1 MASNSSLSNI
11 SIRDMLSGVKDTDGN
26 YYFQS
31 EVTNTQFEKS
41 ITTLGKMLGNEI
53 RFFDGSAEFNG
64 ANRNGDKGIE
74 WTFWH
79 ESTHALKRSNPELY
93 NKVYEALKDTVTK
106 KQISDYRKLLTHDVL
121 SDTEIIEEII
131 ADEIGNIA
139 TKPELLKT
147 LQQIEGNVF
156 ERFIAAIKRMF
167 TEIKYEVNKAN
178 TGLTEEQ
185 VKLIENHS
193 KDIFKLVDDTKYY
206 QNENNPRGA
215 IQWNEEGRAVITLF
229 EKPDAST
236 IVHELV
242 GHFFMEELLIEG
254 AKENAPAWMKKDRDT
269 ILAACKREK
278 GYAENMPATSIG
290 KSKGFSNL
298 DEEIQSAH
306 EDKIYDQL
314 SSIATG

>member
-1 MASNSSLSNI
+1 MTC
-11 SIRDMLSGVKDTDGN
+11 KDTDGN

-41 ITTLGKMLGNEI
+41 IATLGKMLGNEI
-53 RFFDGSAEFNG
+53 RFFDGPAEFNG
-64 ANRNGDKGIE
+64 ANRDGVSYINRNGDKSIE
-74 WTFWH
+74 WAFWH

-93 NKVYEALKDTVTK
+93 NEVYEALKDTVTK
-106 KQISDYRKLLTHDVL
+106 KQISDYRKLLVRDVL
-121 SDTEIIEEII
+121 SDQDIIEEII

-139 TKPELLKT
+139 IKPEVLKT
-147 LQQIEGNVF
+147 LQQIDGNVF
-156 ERFIAAIKRMF
+156 EGFIAAIKRMF
-167 TEIKYEVNKAN
+167 TEIKYEVSKAN
-178 TGLTEEQ
+178 TGLTKKQ
-185 VKLIENHS
+185 IKLIENHS

-206 QNENNPRGA
+206 QNKNNPRGA

-229 EKPDAST
+229 KKADAST

-242 GHFFMEELLIEG
+242 GHFLTEELLIEG

-269 ILAACKREK
+269 ILAACKWEK

-314 SSIATG
+314 SSIATGSK